1 MTQEKLNEILD
12 TLDWERD
19 NLHFIESSPRDEWTE
34 RNAKRKRITIQALK
48 MASEALERQMP
59 KKPNN
64 DIFDEKRCPICLER
78 ATFQT
83 WKHGYPVTVKMK
95 FCQNCG
101 QAIDW
106 SEE

>member
-1 MTQEKLNEILD
+1 MTREEIGKLVDIVIQNIRISAAMEK
-12 TLDWERD
+12 
-19 NLHFIESSPRDEWTE
+19 
-34 RNAKRKRITIQALK
+34 
-48 MASEALERQMP
+48 QMP

>member
-1 MTQEKLNEILD
+1 MTYTEAKKEIDRRIELARKYD
-12 TLDWERD
+12 LAPDYIETLEV
-19 NLHFIESSPRDEWTE
+19 
-34 RNAKRKRITIQALK
+34 AV
-48 MASEALERQMP
+48 EALEKQKP
-59 KKPNN
+59 KKYYNHN
-64 DIFDEKRCPICLER
+64 LDGKCCPTCLDR

>member
-1 MTQEKLNEILD
+1 MTREEIGKLADIVIQN
-12 TLDWERD
+12 
-19 NLHFIESSPRDEWTE
+19 N
-34 RNAKRKRITIQALK
+34 RI
-48 MASEALERQMP
+48 SEALEKQKP
-59 KKPNN
+59 KKYYN
-64 DIFDEKRCPICLER
+64 DNLDEKRCPICLER

>member
-1 MTQEKLNEILD
+1 MTYKKAKKEIDSRIKLARKYDLAPDYIE
-12 TLDWERD
+12 TLEV
-19 NLHFIESSPRDEWTE
+19 
-34 RNAKRKRITIQALK
+34 
-48 MASEALERQMP
+48 ASEALERQIPM
-59 KKPNN
+59 KYYN
-64 DIFDEKRCPICLER
+64 DNLDGKCCPTCLER

-83 WKHGYPVTVKMK
+83 WKSGLPITMKMK

>member
-1 MTQEKLNEILD
+1 MTYKKAKKEID
-12 TLDWERD
+12 TR
-19 NLHFIESSPRDEWTE
+19 IEL
-34 RNAKRKRITIQALK
+34 ARKYDLAPDYIETLEV
-48 MASEALERQMP
+48 ASEALERHM
-59 KKPNN
+59 
-64 DIFDEKRCPICLER
+64 FDEKRCPICLER

>member
-1 MTQEKLNEILD
+1 MTYKKAKKEIDRRIELARKYDLDPDYIEIL
-12 TLDWERD
+12 EV
-19 NLHFIESSPRDEWTE
+19 
-34 RNAKRKRITIQALK
+34 
-48 MASEALERQMP
+48 ASEALKRQMP

-78 ATFQT
+78 AIFQT

>member
-1 MTQEKLNEILD
+1 MMIKGKDLI
-12 TLDWERD
+12 
-19 NLHFIESSPRDEWTE
+19 
-34 RNAKRKRITIQALK
+34 KRISDK
-48 MASEALERQMP
+48 EYSEDLIKELEKYEV

-64 DIFDEKRCPICLER
+64 DLVDGKCCPTCLER

-83 WKHGYPVTVKMK
+83 WKLGLPTNVKMK

-101 QAIDW
+101 QALDW